1 MKEAAALTEANRGD
15 LPPRKKSPTGA
26 TDRRIKMEERYNP
39 MKSAE
44 IAAEHNYNMI
54 DGVLNNQLP
63 ALPPEREKKLD
74 KVKEPPNKRRS
85 REREER

>member
-1 MKEAAALTEANRGD
+1 
-15 LPPRKKSPTGA
+15 
-26 TDRRIKMEERYNP
+26 MEERYNP

-63 ALPPEREKKLD
+63 ALPPEQKLD